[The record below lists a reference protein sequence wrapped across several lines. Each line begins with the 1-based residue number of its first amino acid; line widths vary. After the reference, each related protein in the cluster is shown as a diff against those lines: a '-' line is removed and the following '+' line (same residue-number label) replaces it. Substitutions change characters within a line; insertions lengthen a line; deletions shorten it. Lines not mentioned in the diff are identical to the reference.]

1 MQGNDF
7 AQSLMYHRDIRCSSC
22 HDVHSAKHP
31 SDLVAEPNALC
42 INCHI
47 GAAVPGPGTTQT
59 VEQHTHHSATS
70 TGSQCV
76 ACHMPAIEQTVADTY
91 VAAHTFRFISPE
103 LTQQFGMPNAC
114 NMCHKDKDATWSLTQ
129 LSTWQTVS
137 PWRVLQ

>member
-1 MQGNDF
+1 
-7 AQSLMYHRDIRCSSC
+7 
-22 HDVHSAKHP
+22 
-31 SDLVAEPNALC
+31 
-42 INCHI
+42 
-47 GAAVPGPGTTQT
+47 
-59 VEQHTHHSATS
+59 
-70 TGSQCV
+70 
-76 ACHMPAIEQTVADTY
+76 MPAIEQTVADTY